1 LCSRSR
7 TAPLTNYL
15 GWFFTVYLFLQLFAL
30 WVRFRPAGGEA
41 PRTLPRSHHAQ
52 ATVVYAVI
60 GLTPVLSGGNSRVTD
75 AAGIAWQTRSI
86 AETAATVSVYSML
99 SAVAL

>member
-1 LCSRSR
+1 LV
-7 TAPLTNYL
+7 
-15 GWFFTVYLFLQLFAL
+15 G
-30 WVRFRPAGGEA
+30 
-41 PRTLPRSHHAQ
+41 
-52 ATVVYAVI
+52 
-60 GLTPVLSGGNSRVTD
+60 GGNSRVTD